1 MQNDFDIDKLKNAWQ
16 KQETAPRY
24 QDSEISEILNKKSR
38 NYVKFI
44 FWISVAEFALF
55 FILNTSA
62 WLRHENGDAYFTQLL
77 QLGINVNERVKAT
90 FHNIYFVFK
99 LISLLIILSYVWI
112 FFRQYKKIDVESNL
126 KNFILQIISFKKSVN
141 RFILI
146 NIVFLVIF
154 LLLITLFPII
164 YIQQNNIS
172 ISNSK
177 YAGFIVGIII
187 SGIVCVLLVI
197 LYYKLV
203 YGILMK
209 KLSRNLQQLENI
221 ENEH

>member
-1 MQNDFDIDKLKNAWQ
+1 MQNDFDIDNLKNAWQ
-16 KQETAPRY
+16 KQETGPQY
-24 QDSEISEILNKKSR
+24 QDSEILEILNKKSR

-55 FILNTSA
+55 FILNISA
-62 WLRHENGDAYFTQLL
+62 WLRHENGDAYFTQLS
-77 QLGINVNERVKAT
+77 QLGVSIGEDVKRT
-90 FHNIYFVFK
+90 FHNIYLVFK

-126 KNFILQIISFKKSVN
+126 KSFILQIISFKKSVN

-146 NIVFLVIF
+146 NVVFLIIF

-164 YIQQNNIS
+164 YIQKNNIS
-172 ISNSK
+172 IEGSK
-177 YAGFIVGIII
+177 YAGFIVGTIIA
-187 SGIVCVLLVI
+187 GLVCMLLVL
-197 LYYKLV
+197 LYYKLI